1 MTTKPSNKPIAR
13 VYVLPKPA
21 LKPKLLHALEHCL
34 QEAKM
39 PYDLKLPTA
48 RHPQEAL
55 LCLGGDGTLLGA
67 LRHPLNLPCFGVHVG
82 HLGFLTATNLEGV
95 FVFLKALK
103 RGDYRAQ
110 RHLMLEGKIGK
121 QCILGANDLVVSK
134 KDYYGMLELQLFI
147 DGVLAN
153 TYKVDGLIF
162 ATPLGSTAYNI
173 SVGGSVLDPLCR
185 NILITPIAPHSLSER
200 PLILGARACLKVV
213 SNQACIVVAD
223 GQVRHTLK
231 PKQPLYIQRAK
242 RQAILLQPLERNY
255 FKVLKEKFAWGS
267 SKPPH

>member
-1 MTTKPSNKPIAR
+1 
-13 VYVLPKPA
+13 
-21 LKPKLLHALEHCL
+21 
-34 QEAKM
+34 M

-173 SVGGSVLDPLCR
+173 SVGGSVLDPLCQ